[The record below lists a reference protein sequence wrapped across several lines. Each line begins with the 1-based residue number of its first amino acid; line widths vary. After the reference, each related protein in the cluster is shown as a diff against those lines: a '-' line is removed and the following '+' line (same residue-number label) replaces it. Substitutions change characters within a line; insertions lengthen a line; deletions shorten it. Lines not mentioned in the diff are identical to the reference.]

1 MCGGPEKSK
10 SLSISSALGC
20 SDNLKDMK
28 NLTVSTNDSLSS
40 LLEHASKNDFEQF
53 IVALDSDASLLQ
65 EVGTWCVRQNGHN
78 QIVLEDRTPL
88 MVAASCGSI
97 DILKLI
103 LSCSEAGVNFSCGT
117 DKTTALHCAASS
129 GTVNAV
135 DAVKLLLSAGA
146 DIYCVDAN
154 GNRPVDVIV
163 LPIVVP
169 HKLEVVERSLEQLLS
184 NSAADES
191 VDDGSLPWSSCENGS
206 PSSPV
211 APKFTDTAVSSTSEK
226 KKYPIDPSIPDIRNS
241 IFATDEF
248 RMYSV
253 KVLLCHRTYSHDW
266 TECPFYHPQENA
278 RRRDPRKFTYSC
290 VPCPDFRNRDC
301 KRGDRCEYA
310 HGVFETWLHPDQYR
324 TRLCKE
330 GISCNRKVCFFAHVA
345 EELRQS
351 HASISSSVPSPQ
363 SAASA
368 PNLMDMASASSLYLN
383 SLSAISS
390 MCPLP
395 FAQPLSPYANGLFD
409 GQLHM
414 LNDLS
419 CFSQPRP
426 GAISVSRSVNS
437 WSKWAHTGN
446 PDWSVN
452 GNGFGRS
459 QRYTSFQ
466 HGNNGEEPDIS
477 WVQSLIN

>member
-10 SLSISSALGC
+10 SLS
-20 SDNLKDMK
+20 DNVEDMK
-28 NLTVSTNDSLSS
+28 NLTVTTNDSLSS

-53 IVALDSDASLLQ
+53 KIALDSDASLLL
-65 EVGTWCVRQNGHN
+65 EVGAWCVRQNGHN
-78 QIVLEDRTPL
+78 QIVLEDRTAL

-103 LSCSEAGVNFSCGT
+103 LSCSEAGVNFTCGT

-154 GNRPVDVIV
+154 GNRPMDVIV

-169 HKLEVVERSLEQLLS
+169 HKLEVVKRSLEQLLS

-191 VDDGSLPWSSCENGS
+191 VDDGSLPLSSFEKGS

-211 APKFTDTAVSSTSEK
+211 APKLTDTAVSSTPEK

-241 IFATDEF
+241 IYATDEF

-253 KVLLCHRTYSHDW
+253 KVLLCHRAYTHNW
-266 TECPFYHPQENA
+266 TECPFYHPNENA

-290 VPCPDFRNRDC
+290 VPCADFKTRDC
-301 KRGDRCEYA
+301 KRGDMCEYA

-330 GISCNRKVCFFAHVA
+330 GTNCNRKVCFFAHVA
-345 EELRQS
+345 EELRPS
-351 HASISSSVPSPQ
+351 HASIR

-368 PNLMDMASASSLYLN
+368 PIVMDMAASTSLYRG

-390 MCPLP
+390 MYPPP

-409 GQLHM
+409 GQQHM

-419 CFSQPRP
+419 CFSQPCP
-426 GAISVSRSVNS
+426 GTISLGRSVNS
-437 WSKWAHTGN
+437 WSKWGSRTGK

-452 GNGFGRS
+452 GNDFGRS
-459 QRYTSFQ
+459 LRYTTFE
-466 HGNNGEEPDIS
+466 HGNNVEEPDIS
-477 WVQSLIN
+477 WVQSLVN

>member
-10 SLSISSALGC
+10 SLSTSSFPP
-20 SDNLKDMK
+20 SS
-28 NLTVSTNDSLSS
+28 VSTDDSLSS

-53 IVALDSDASLLQ
+53 KVVLDSDASLLH
-65 EVGTWCVRQNGHN
+65 EVGAWCVRQNGHN
-78 QIVLEDRTPL
+78 QIVLEDRTAL

-103 LSCSEAGVNFSCGT
+103 LSNSEAGVNFSCGT

-129 GTVNAV
+129 GSVNAV
-135 DAVKLLLSAGA
+135 DAVKLLISAGA
-146 DIYCVDAN
+146 DINCVDTN

-169 HKLEVVERSLEQLLS
+169 HKLEVVKRCLEQLLS
-184 NSAADES
+184 NSAANES
-191 VDDGSLPWSSCENGS
+191 VDDGSLPLSSCEKGS

-211 APKFTDTAVSSTSEK
+211 AANLTDTAVSSTPEK
-226 KKYPIDPSIPDIRNS
+226 KKYPVDPSIPDIRNR
-241 IFATDEF
+241 IYATDEF

-253 KVLLCHRTYSHDW
+253 KVLLCHRAYTHDW
-266 TECPFYHPQENA
+266 TECPFYHPNENA

-290 VPCPDFRNRDC
+290 VPCPDFKNRNCR
-301 KRGDRCEYA
+301 RGDMCEYA

-330 GISCNRKVCFFAHVA
+330 GTSCNRKVCFFAHVA
-345 EELRQS
+345 EELRPSQ
-351 HASISSSVPSPQ
+351 ASIR

-368 PNLMDMASASSLYLN
+368 PIVMDMAAATSLYRG

-390 MCPLP
+390 MYTSPL
-395 FAQPLSPYANGLFD
+395 AQPLSSYANGLFD

-419 CFSQPRP
+419 CFSQSHSD
-426 GAISVSRSVNS
+426 AISVNRSVNS
-437 WSKWAHTGN
+437 CPKWGSHTGKS
-446 PDWSVN
+446 DWSVS
-452 GNGFGRS
+452 GNDFGRS
-459 QRYTSFQ
+459 QIYTSFQ

-477 WVQSLIN
+477 WVQSLLN